1 MIAYNIQNGQ
11 PRQRQ
16 KDPLDGGYLM
26 PANCTDVKPPDFDF
40 KTHTCKF
47 DGAKWVTSKIP
58 DPPKEKEP
66 EPETAV
72 LPQQQPPPPKVEEPE
87 PYVETYKDK
96 RLKEYG
102 CPANQIEFI
111 TENGLKAWQTKV
123 TKIKAKFPKP

>member
-16 KDPLDGGYLM
+16 KDPLEGGYLM
-26 PANCTDVKPPDFDF
+26 PANCVDVKPPEFDS

-47 DGAKWVTSKIP
+47 DGSKWVTTKIP
-58 DPPKEKEP
+58 DPPKKE
-66 EPETAV
+66 EP
-72 LPQQQPPPPKVEEPE
+72 EPE

-102 CPANQIEFI
+102 SAHEQIEFI
-111 TENGLKAWQTKV
+111 TEKGLDAWKTNV
-123 TKIKAKFPKP
+123 DKIKKKYPKE